1 MKTYWIGF
9 AAIITAALI
18 SLAYAQAT
26 NVQSPLPAGWLR
38 TGNAAQSY
46 TITVQPKG
54 GVDGNASAVLRSRF
68 DAVADK
74 CATLMQQFQAD
85 GFRGQSV
92 RFSAKVRA
100 NNDHR
105 IKGALDAS
113 GRSSGQDHGVRQHGG
128 ASREGKHRLDASR
141 DRAAGGA

>member
-74 CATLMQQFQAD
+74 CATLMQQFHAD

-100 NNDHR
+100 NNVT
-105 IKGALDAS
+105 GS
-113 GRSSGQDHGVRQHGG
+113 VGRSGCEWTIKPAR
-128 ASREGKHRLDASR
+128 SRRSTTWWH
-141 DRAAGGA
+141 AA